1 MFQNNFKKMEEKRGG
16 ARTGAGAPKKE
27 VSEQAQAVMR
37 KALRMIYSTEEDE
50 EAQIEFI
57 KKFIQTP
64 RGMQFIAEHTFGK
77 APQIIENKGDSLV
90 LPPSIRFVTAKKD

>member
-1 MFQNNFKKMEEKRGG
+1 MEEKRGG